1 MSVWHNIKNNH
12 DSKSGMRARFML
24 VVLTLCIGILLT
36 IIGVILKIDNTPGIL
51 LLTFG
56 TTFTASATISSIM
69 LFAGL
74 MDLAENAKDLAS
86 IIGSKLGMPCV
97 ERFSLVESSARVGLV
112 RTYGSRTESLEMNN
126 FYSAIEGE
134 DDHISIIGSSLLG
147 LLQERHFDYVAETL
161 KKKAENGIEIRM
173 MLTHPLFADFRA
185 AQEGRDPKEI
195 GNEIVKS
202 LKLIKDMFEGH
213 TDKCSVYL
221 FHGTPT
227 CFGIR
232 TSKRL
237 LLNPYPYGRQ
247 AYESPC
253 FEFYRGTLAYDYY
266 SHHHFQT
273 KVSQKIDK
281 FELTDSAIE
290 ELSNSLDE
298 YSKKV
303 VEFEKCLFRSNKT
316 AKSPKITIPIKS
328 IDLDKDSEKSTK
340 KNQTKSASN
349 INNQST

>member
-1 MSVWHNIKNNH
+1 MSVWHNIKNNY
-12 DSKSGMRARFML
+12 DSKSRMRARFML
-24 VVLTLCIGILLT
+24 IIMTLCSGILLT
-36 IIGVILKIDNTPGIL
+36 IIGAILKIDRTLGML
-51 LLTFG
+51 LITFG

-69 LFAGL
+69 LYAGL

-97 ERFSLVESSARVGLV
+97 ERFSLVESSASVGLA
-112 RTYGSRTESLEMNN
+112 RTYVSRTESLERSK
-126 FYSAIEGE
+126 FYSAIEE
-134 DDHISIIGSSLLG
+134 ENDHISIIGSSLLG

-161 KKKAENGIEIRM
+161 KKKARDGIEIRM

-185 AQEGRDPKEI
+185 AQEGRNPKEI

-266 SHHHFQT
+266 SHNHFQT

-281 FELTDSAIE
+281 FELTESAIE
-290 ELSNSLDE
+290 DLANSLDE

-303 VEFEKCLFRSNKT
+303 VEFEACLFRTKKT
-316 AKSPKITIPIKS
+316 DESFKGPISIQS
-328 IDLDKDSEKSTK
+328 IDSDKDSKKSQK
-340 KNQTKSASN
+340 KNQTESVSN
-349 INNQST
+349 PNNQST